1 MVTKYKEVKFN
12 NFIWIDICNPNKE
25 NLDKIAKDY
34 NLDYFQIKD
43 SLETGHLPKF
53 EKQEKY
59 YFLIL
64 RAFTAK
70 PDDRITNISEL
81 SNKIAFFYSDKKV
94 ITIHRAS
101 FDFLDKLSANPN
113 THDELVLYFSHK
125 MTLTFEKPSKLLS
138 DKNDEIEKT
147 LFLKDYTKIS
157 LEDLYYQKTQ
167 TRITKKILQITQNV
181 INQIEVSEKSKTALQ
196 DIKDKLLSL
205 VLGYDEVLENSNN
218 LLNTYLSVNAQKNND
233 VMKLLTIFSAF
244 FLPLTFV
251 AGIYGMNFEN
261 MPELKWQNGYFMTLG
276 VMVIIA
282 LVIYLWFKRKRII

>member
-157 LEDLYYQKTQ
+157 LED
-167 TRITKKILQITQNV
+167 
-181 INQIEVSEKSKTALQ
+181 
-196 DIKDKLLSL
+196 
-205 VLGYDEVLENSNN
+205 
-218 LLNTYLSVNAQKNND
+218 
-233 VMKLLTIFSAF
+233 
-244 FLPLTFV
+244 
-251 AGIYGMNFEN
+251 
-261 MPELKWQNGYFMTLG
+261 
-276 VMVIIA
+276 
-282 LVIYLWFKRKRII
+282 